1 MKQGGKIRLSVGRTG
16 PCTPRTRYFSPL
28 QAFSLRCGQGRIPL
42 PLLFPRSAPFSA
54 GKRGRPRPA
63 RPAFCPEDTEKKTV
77 YRRPDV
83 FTALGPASGTDGT
96 GRRRLPPRGIPLLLP
111 LTALETKAP
120 ASLGAGQAQVIR
132 SSVRKA
138 PAPWGDPAGKNAATE
153 KSPAEARF
161 PSLYKREEKIRQTP
175 PPISPKRPA
184 LQKKCASGMPERAS
198 SLSCGKAGSDQNI
211 LSSCSK
217 AR

>member
-28 QAFSLRCGQGRIPL
+28 QAFFPRCGQGRIPL

-63 RPAFCPEDTEKKTV
+63 RPAFCPEDTEKKRYTAGLTFL
-77 YRRPDV
+77 RPWD
-83 FTALGPASGTDGT
+83 
-96 GRRRLPPRGIPLLLP
+96 RLPAQTEQAAEGSRPVG
-111 LTALETKAP
+111 
-120 ASLGAGQAQVIR
+120 SLFCFRLRLWRQKPPHPWGRTGAGHQKQR
-132 SSVRKA
+132 SEGSR
-138 PAPWGDPAGKNAATE
+138 PWGGPAGKNAGTE

-184 LQKKCASGMPERAS
+184 LQK
-198 SLSCGKAGSDQNI
+198 N
-211 LSSCSK
+211 
-217 AR
+217 ARPVCRTWGRDDGRP

>member
-63 RPAFCPEDTEKKTV
+63 RPAFCPEDTEKKRYTAGLTFL
-77 YRRPDV
+77 RPWD
-83 FTALGPASGTDGT
+83 
-96 GRRRLPPRGIPLLLP
+96 RLPAQTEQAAEGSRPVGSLFCFRLRLWRQ
-111 LTALETKAP
+111 KAP

-138 PAPWGDPAGKNAATE
+138 PAPWGDPAGKNAGTE

-175 PPISPKRPA
+175 PPLSPKRPA